1 MESAS
6 QIDPAA
12 GKSGENIRLTLPDGT
27 VKEVP
32 FGTTGRAVAES
43 IGPRLAKDALGVKL
57 AGPVFDLSR
66 PLTESGLFEVV
77 TPKHADALEL
87 YRHSTAHL
95 CANAVKRLFPGVKI
109 GIGPAIENGFYY
121 DFDPGRP
128 FTPEDLEKIE
138 AEMKKIVAEDN
149 VVVRKEMSKAEA
161 VRIFEAQGD
170 PLKVEIVAG
179 IPEGSLSCYE
189 QKDFIDLCRGPHV
202 PSTGKLGVFK
212 LTHSAGAYWKGD
224 ERNPM
229 LQRIY
234 GAVFLTQKELV
245 EHLAKLEA
253 AKARDHRKLGKEL
266 GLFLFHPWAPASPFF
281 LPKGAT
287 VYNLLIAFI
296 RELYVKY
303 GYQEIIT
310 PQIFDEELFRT
321 SGHTGAYRENMYFM
335 TIDEREFG
343 VKPMNCPG
351 HCLLF
356 KSGHYSHRD
365 LPVRYADFA
374 RLHRY
379 EKSGVTQGL
388 TRVRTF
394 SQDDAHI
401 FAAPHD
407 IDREVASFLTFLDE
421 VYGAFAFQDV
431 AISLGLRPEKRVGAD
446 AVWDRAEKVLEAALK
461 ATGRPYVVSHG
472 DGAFYGPKIDF
483 RVNDAIGRPWQLG
496 TFQCD
501 FNLPELFDLH
511 YTAEDGTKQRPV
523 ILHRAILGSLERF
536 LGILIEHTGGDFPFW
551 LAPEQVRVVPVSE
564 KFNEY
569 SEKILRRVRE
579 EGLRASADSRNEKLG
594 AKIRNGEL
602 EKTPALLIVGEKEA
616 AAGTV
621 SLRVRHGGEFKDQNI
636 EEILRM
642 MKSAVGSRS
651 LAWHA
656 AAGAPSLSSP
666 TKRSSSSSSSSS
678 NSSSS

>member
-1 MESAS
+1 MSAVAKHEA
-6 QIDPAA
+6 D
-12 GKSGENIRLTLPDGT
+12 GVIRLTLPDGT

-32 FGTTGRAVAES
+32 FGTTGRAVAAS

-57 AGPVFDLSR
+57 SGHVFDLSR
-66 PLTESGLFEVV
+66 PLTESGAFEVV
-77 TPKHADALEL
+77 TPKHPDALEL

-128 FTPEDLEKIE
+128 FAPEDLEKIE
-138 AEMKKIVAEDN
+138 AEMRKIVAEDN

-161 VRIFEAQGD
+161 VRIFEAQDD

-234 GAVFLTQKELV
+234 GAVFLTQKELD
-245 EHLAKLEA
+245 EHLLRLEA
-253 AKARDHRKLGKEL
+253 ARARDHRKLGKEL
-266 GLFLFHPWAPASPFF
+266 GLFVFHPFAPASPFF

-287 VYNLLIAFI
+287 VYNLLLGYM

-303 GYQEIIT
+303 GYQEVIT
-310 PQIFDEELFRT
+310 PQVFDAELFKI
-321 SGHTGAYRENMYFM
+321 SGHYQNYHENMYFTM
-335 TIDEREFG
+335 IDDREFG

-351 HCLLF
+351 HCLLYA
-356 KSGHYSHRD
+356 SQAYSYRD
-365 LPVRYADFA
+365 LPVRFADFG

-379 EKSGVTQGL
+379 ERSGVTQGL

-394 SQDDAHI
+394 AQDDAHLFCAI
-401 FAAPHD
+401 DQMAAEM
-407 IDREVASFLTFLDE
+407 DRFLDFIRE
-421 VYGAFAFQDV
+421 VYGTFGFTEV
-431 AISLGLRPEKRVGAD
+431 KVGLGTRPEKYMGAIEN
-446 AVWDRAEKVLEAALK
+446 WDKAEKALQQAFDK
-461 ATGRPYVVSHG
+461 RAQDMTGWSYFLNAG
-472 DGAFYGPKIDF
+472 DGAFYGPKLDF
-483 RVNDAIGRPWQLG
+483 QVTDAIGRPWQLG
-496 TFQCD
+496 TLQVD
-501 FNLPELFDLH
+501 FSNPDRFELA
-511 YTAEDGTKQRPV
+511 YTAEDGHKHRPV
-523 ILHRAILGSLERF
+523 MLHRAILGSLERF
-536 LGILIEHTGGDFPFW
+536 FGILIEHTGGDFPFW
-551 LAPEQVRVVPVSE
+551 LTPEQVRVVPVSE
-564 KFNEY
+564 RFNEY
-569 SEKILRRVRE
+569 SEKILRRLGE
-579 EGLRASADSRNEKLG
+579 AGLRATSDRRNEKLG

-602 EKTPALLIVGEKEA
+602 DKIPALLIVGEKEQV
-616 AAGTV
+616 AGTV
-621 SLRVRHGGEFKDQNI
+621 SLRVRHGGEFKDQKI
-636 EEILRM
+636 EELLRM
-642 MKSAVGSRS
+642 MKNAVNDRS

-656 AAGAPSLSSP
+656 ASISQRIE
-666 TKRSSSSSSSSS
+666 T
-678 NSSSS
+678 